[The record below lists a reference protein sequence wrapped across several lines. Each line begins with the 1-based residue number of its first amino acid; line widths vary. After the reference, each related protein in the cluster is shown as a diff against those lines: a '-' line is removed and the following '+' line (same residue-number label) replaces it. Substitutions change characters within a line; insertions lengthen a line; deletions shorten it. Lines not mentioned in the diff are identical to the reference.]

1 MKVQCDVCAA
11 EAASVFCCADE
22 AALCDACD
30 RRVHR
35 ANKLAGK
42 HRRFSL
48 LNPAPPFSSSG
59 SSAQQAPPPLCDICQ
74 VLAKLLLVFP
84 SNQASLIE
92 LGLARMMLMLWC

>member
-35 ANKLAGK
+35 ANKLAGT

-48 LNPAPPFSSSG
+48 LHPCSSS
-59 SSAQQAPPPLCDICQ
+59 STASQKPPLCDICQ

>member
-11 EAASVFCCADE
+11 EAASVFCCADV

-48 LNPAPPFSSSG
+48 LNPSAASSHL
-59 SSAQQAPPPLCDICQ
+59 PPPVCDICQ
-74 VLAKLLLVFP
+74 VRNHQKH
-84 SNQASLIE
+84 I
-92 LGLARMMLMLWC
+92 

>member
-30 RRVHR
+30 HRVHR

-48 LNPAPPFSSSG
+48 LNPSASG
-59 SSAQQAPPPLCDICQ
+59 RSPTSTTAPLCDICQ
-74 VLAKLLLVFP
+74 VRQEKQTIAFDLDTEGV
-84 SNQASLIE
+84 I
-92 LGLARMMLMLWC
+92 RVW